1 MDNNNNNNQPPQGQY
16 QPPQDARSGGFAV
29 LCFFFPI
36 VGLILY
42 LVWKDEKPLK
52 AKSCG
57 KGAIIGVIV
66 QVVFYILSVAFS
78 FFAYS
83 LI

>member
-1 MDNNNNNNQPPQGQY
+1 MDDNNNNPQTQQQY
-16 QPPQDARSGGFAV
+16 QPPQDAKSIGFAI

-36 VGLILY
+36 VGLILF

-57 KGAIIGVIV
+57 IGAIVGVAV
-66 QVVFYILSVAFS
+66 QILFYILSIAFS